1 MTMTTYRLIDK
12 AIAQK
17 CGWSGITEVD
27 TSPDKSGNWI
37 YVGVNLYTGITLPE
51 PIPPYCFVNF
61 EMSSARKGGFEALCA
76 SMDID
81 MSLYRDEDGN
91 WLTGADE

>member
-27 TSPDKSGNWI
+27 TRPDKSGNWI
-37 YVGVNLYTGITLPE
+37 YVGVNRREEINTPV
-51 PIPPYCFVNF
+51 PIPAYVTEDLEVSFTKQYEF
-61 EMSSARKGGFEALCA
+61 ESLCD
-76 SMDID
+76 SLDID
-81 MSLYRDEDGN
+81 MSLYRDEDGD